1 MTITYIHH
9 SGYLLET
16 EQALLLFDFV
26 EGALP
31 PLDPAK
37 DLFVFVSHRHE
48 DHFSP
53 KIFDLAATH
62 PPASVVSFPMTSGRT
77 RYRST
82 CTASPG
88 SWIREMFWNGRKAAG
103 FA

>member
-1 MTITYIHH
+1 MKITYIKH

-53 KIFDLAATH
+53 KIFWQPL
-62 PPASVVSFPMTSGRT
+62 PPASVLSFPMTSGRT

>member
-48 DHFSP
+48 DHFQRFSIWQFLIP
-53 KIFDLAATH
+53 KST
-62 PPASVVSFPMTSGRT
+62 SSFPMTSGRT

>member
-16 EQALLLFDFV
+16 DQALLLFDFA
-26 EGALP
+26 EGTLP

-37 DLFVFVSHRHE
+37 DLTSARR
-48 DHFSP
+48 SLIWQP
-53 KIFDLAATH
+53 LT
-62 PPASVVSFPMTSGRT
+62 PASVLSFPMTSGRT
-77 RYRST
+77 RYRII
-82 CTASPG
+82 CTDSPG
-88 SWIREMFWNGRKAAG
+88 SWIRERFWNGRKAAD

>member
-48 DHFSP
+48 DHFTP
-53 KIFDLAATH
+53 EDL
-62 PPASVVSFPMTSGRT
+62 
-77 RYRST
+77 
-82 CTASPG
+82 
-88 SWIREMFWNGRKAAG
+88 
-103 FA
+103 

>member
-62 PPASVVSFPMTSGRT
+62 PRIRFILSDDIWQ
-77 RYRST
+77 YRST

-88 SWIREMFWNGRKAAG
+88 SWIRERFWNGRKAAG

>member
-37 DLFVFVSHRHE
+37 DL
-48 DHFSP
+48 
-53 KIFDLAATH
+53 
-62 PPASVVSFPMTSGRT
+62 
-77 RYRST
+77 
-82 CTASPG
+82 
-88 SWIREMFWNGRKAAG
+88 EMRPLISALI
-103 FA
+103 